1 MKLLHRSLALATVSL
16 TALMALGGG
25 AQASSFYIRTGQSA
39 EGLGMQFAGGASGGI
54 GIGSIGWNPATITM
68 FPGRNSNWNATY
80 ILPQAEYDLQFTNVL
95 PSPLAGPLFGTPLG
109 TGDIGGNGAFA
120 PASYSA
126 FQINDW
132 LWLGLATGAPFGLS
146 AKPHNYNFAGQVY
159 GRSARIKTINVAPT
173 VGYKVT
179 DWLSIGA
186 AAQFQYL
193 KVNSSR
199 RSPHSRTLRTS
210 SSRAT
215 TSRWGTA
222 SARRSPP
229 GRVARSASDTA
240 RRCSTR

>member
-1 MKLLHRSLALATVSL
+1 MSASPFPRCGDGLPHGVDGARRRGAGELVLHPHRPERRRARHAV
-16 TALMALGGG
+16 
-25 AQASSFYIRTGQSA
+25 RR
-39 EGLGMQFAGGASGGI
+39 GASGGI

-80 ILPQAEYDLQFTNVL
+80 IRPQAEYDLQFTNVL
-95 PSPLAGPLFGTPLG
+95 PTPLAGPLFGTPLG
-109 TGDIGGNGAFA
+109 TGEIGGNGAFA

-126 FQINDW
+126 FQINDR

-146 AKPHNYNFAGQVY
+146 AKPDNYNFAGQVY

-179 DWLSIGA
+179 DGSPSARRRSSSTSRSI
-186 AAQFQYL
+186 
-193 KVNSSR
+193 SSR

-210 SSRAT
+210 SSRAM